1 MEPFEASLPPDLA
14 RLRGLRRELA
24 EWLDSICVDS
34 DRRDAVVLAV
44 HEAAANGIEHAN
56 GRVTVRGT
64 RDEDKL
70 LLVVTNS
77 GRWRG
82 PRPSESH
89 RGRGLALMRALLSR
103 MEIRVDADGTTVR
116 MRMDLLGGE
125 SSAPSDVPAD
135 QPLSRGHGRGYSSS
149 TAV

>member
-1 MEPFEASLPPDLA
+1 MEPFEVSLPPDLS
-14 RLRGLRRELA
+14 RLRALRHDLA
-24 EWLDSICVDS
+24 AWLDSVGVDA

-64 RDEDKL
+64 RDQDKL
-70 LLVVTNS
+70 LLVVSNS

-82 PRPSESH
+82 PRPSEH
-89 RGRGLALMRALLSR
+89 YRGRGLALMRALLSR
-103 MEIRVDADGTTVR
+103 MEIRVDRDGTTVR
-116 MRMDLLGGE
+116 MRMDLLDE
-125 SSAPSDVPAD
+125 SA
-135 QPLSRGHGRGYSSS
+135 LSPEQGQGYSSS